1 MKPQNHL
8 CRLGVQL
15 LLVVGAT
22 CLLFQSARADLLFSE
37 GFSYPAPTN
46 LASGACDSWMGGN
59 ATNLGI
65 VSGSLSYPG
74 LTGLSGAN
82 SLHVLTVK
90 STVDSNIF
98 TASPV
103 TSGSLYYSFLIRPSA
118 AATNNSYITM
128 LDPPGGP
135 ANGGGDAL
143 AVYYGT
149 SLTANQNRIGVRT
162 TGGGSGAS
170 YSGTELTL
178 NTTYFIVTKYAFNY
192 PGAGQSTVSIWVN
205 PTVGGSEGTA
215 DATEGGTVISSI
227 GVVDFK
233 AQTVA
238 PGEWAVDDLRIGT
251 TWADVNPVP
260 EPSTLALLG
269 LGVLGLVFA
278 RRMRH

>member
-1 MKPQNHL
+1 MKTQSHL
-8 CRLGVQL
+8 CRLGVRL

-22 CLLFQSARADLLFSE
+22 CLLLQSARADLLFSE
-37 GFSYPAPTN
+37 GFNYPAPTN
-46 LASGACDSWMGGN
+46 LASGACDSWMGGS

-74 LTGLSGAN
+74 LPDVSGTN
-82 SLHVLTVK
+82 SLHVLNVK

-103 TSGSLYYSFLIRPSA
+103 TSGSVYYSFLINGAA

-135 ANGGGDAL
+135 ANGSGDAL

-149 SLTANQNRIGVRT
+149 STITGNYRIGVRT
-162 TGGGSGAS
+162 KGTGTGAA
-170 YSGTELTL
+170 YDPTQLTL
-178 NTTYFIVTKYAFNY
+178 GNTYFVVAKYTFNGSSPY
-192 PGAGQSTVSIWVN
+192 VDIYLNPDPNGAEPGSSDASQGGDGSI
-205 PTVGGSEGTA
+205 SK
-215 DATEGGTVISSI
+215 I

-233 AQTVA
+233 AQGVA
-238 PGEWAVDDLRIGT
+238 FGEWTVDDLRIGT
-251 TWADVNPVP
+251 AWADVVP
-260 EPSTLALLG
+260 EPSTLSLLG
-269 LGVLGLVFA
+269 LGALGFVFA